1 MKIKKQE
8 INDHHFLIEFYWMT
22 KLGLKGNELRMYAL
36 IYSYSQ
42 DNQGTLFAS
51 IDYIKRRLSLK
62 SRTSVFD
69 IINKLIDMNLVKKIE
84 RYEGNIRLVEYE
96 IIPNIYTRSEN
107 VPPVQKM
114 DGGSTESVQGGC
126 TENVPNNKDIYNK
139 EITKDILDKID
150 LLDKI
155 DKISELEDKIAFDKH
170 HVLTRYMINSGYL
183 TEKDKRQYF
192 RYDRY
197 FEKFIGEN
205 GYEFDDYKL
214 FVQYFVFRNKE
225 RIKNEEFK
233 NEPIKNKYGYFI
245 TAMEKARWEFSEDK
259 ADIIEYLEKFTS
271 NR

>member
-1 MKIKKQE
+1 MKYKKQE
-8 INDHHFLIEFYWMT
+8 ISDHHFLIEFYWMT

-69 IINKLIDMNLVKKIE
+69 IINKLIEMNLVKKIE

-107 VPPVQKM
+107 VLPVQKM
-114 DGGSTESVQGGC
+114 DGGGTESVQGGG
-126 TENVPNNKDIYNK
+126 TENVPNNKVLDNK

-150 LLDKI
+150 KIDKLDKI
-155 DKISELEDKIAFDKH
+155 SALEDKITFGKH
-170 HVLTRYMINSGYL
+170 HVLTRYIINSGYL

-197 FEKFIGEN
+197 FEKFIGQN
-205 GYEFDDYKL
+205 GYEFEDFKL
-214 FVQYFVFRNKE
+214 YVQYFIHMYKE
-225 RIKNEEFK
+225 RLTSNYVEEVV
-233 NEPIKNKYGYFI
+233 IKNKFGYFI
-245 TAMEKARWEFSEDK
+245 TAMERAMEKFSE
-259 ADIIEYLEKFTS
+259 
-271 NR
+271 N

>member
-1 MKIKKQE
+1 MKKQP
-8 INDHHFLIEFYWMT
+8 IGDGHFIIEFYWMT

-69 IINKLIDMNLVKKIE
+69 IINKLIEMDLVKKIE

-96 IIPNIYTRSEN
+96 IIPNIYTRTEN
-107 VPPVQKM
+107 VLPVQKM
-114 DGGSTESVQGGC
+114 DGGGTESVQGGS
-126 TENVPNNKDIYNK
+126 TENVPNNKVLDNK
-139 EITKDILDKID
+139 EITKDLLDKLD

-155 DKISELEDKIAFDKH
+155 DRISELDEKIVFDKH

-183 TEKDKRQYF
+183 TENDKRQYF

-205 GYEFDDYKL
+205 GYEFEDYKL
-214 FVQYFVFRNKE
+214 YVQYFIHKYKE
-225 RIKNEEFK
+225 RLTSKYVEEVA
-233 NEPIKNKYGYFI
+233 IKNKFGYFL
-245 TAMEKARWEFSEDK
+245 TAMEKAKWKFSQKNNGE
-259 ADIIEYLEKFTS
+259 
-271 NR
+271 

>member
-1 MKIKKQE
+1 MKNKKQE
-8 INDHHFLIEFYWMT
+8 ISDHHFLIEFYWMT

-51 IDYIKRRLSLK
+51 IDYIQRRLSLK

-114 DGGSTESVQGGC
+114 DGGGTESVQGGC

-155 DKISELEDKIAFDKH
+155 DKISELDDKLTFDKH
-170 HVLTRYMINSGYL
+170 HVLTRYLINAGYL
-183 TEKDKRQYF
+183 TEKDRRQYF

-197 FEKFIGEN
+197 FEKFVGEN
-205 GYEFDDYKL
+205 GYEFDDFKL
-214 FVQYFVFRNKE
+214 YVQYFIHKHKE
-225 RIKNEEFK
+225 RLTSRNVEVAV
-233 NEPIKNKYGYFI
+233 IKNKFGYFI
-245 TAMEKARWEFSEDK
+245 TAMEKAMKQFINE
-259 ADIIEYLEKFTS
+259 
-271 NR
+271 

>member
-1 MKIKKQE
+1 MKYRKQE
-8 INDHHFLIEFYWMT
+8 IPDHHFLIEFYWMT
-22 KLGLKGNELRMYAL
+22 KLGLKGNELRMYSL
-36 IYSYSQ
+36 IFSYSQ

-69 IINKLIDMNLVKKIE
+69 IITKLIEMNLVKKIE

-96 IIPNIYTRSEN
+96 VIPNIYTRTEN
-107 VPPVQKM
+107 VLPVQKM
-114 DGGSTESVQGGC
+114 DGVGTESVLGGG
-126 TENVPNNKDIYNK
+126 TENVPNNKVLDNK
-139 EITKDILDKID
+139 EITKD

-155 DKISELEDKIAFDKH
+155 DRISKLDDKIVFDKH

>member
-1 MKIKKQE
+1 MKNKKQE
-8 INDHHFLIEFYWMT
+8 ISDHHFLIEFYWMT

-62 SRTSVFD
+62 SRTSVFE

-114 DGGSTESVQGGC
+114 DGGGTESVQGGC

-155 DKISELEDKIAFDKH
+155 DKISELEDKVTFDKH
-170 HVLTRYMINSGYL
+170 HVLTRYLINSGYL
-183 TEKDKRQYF
+183 TAKDKRQYF

-205 GYEFDDYKL
+205 GYEFDDFKL
-214 FVQYFVFRNKE
+214 YVQYFIHKYKE
-225 RIKNEEFK
+225 RLTSKYVEEVVV
-233 NEPIKNKYGYFI
+233 KNKFGYFL
-245 TAMEKARWEFSEDK
+245 TAMEKARWEFSNQK
-259 ADIIEYLEKFTS
+259 KHVF
-271 NR
+271 

>member
-1 MKIKKQE
+1 MKNKKQE
-8 INDHHFLIEFYWMT
+8 ISDQHFLIEFYWMT

-62 SRTSVFD
+62 SRTSVFE

-114 DGGSTESVQGGC
+114 DGGGTESVQGGC

-150 LLDKI
+150 LLDKL
-155 DKISELEDKIAFDKH
+155 DRISELEDKVTFDKH
-170 HVLTRYMINSGYL
+170 HVLTRYLINSGYL
-183 TEKDKRQYF
+183 TLKDKRQYF

-205 GYEFDDYKL
+205 GYEFDDFKL
-214 FVQYFVFRNKE
+214 YVQYFIHKYKE
-225 RIKNEEFK
+225 RLTSKYVENMLV
-233 NEPIKNKYGYFI
+233 KNKFGYFL
-245 TAMEKARWEFSEDK
+245 TSMEKAKFEFSTNNLK
-259 ADIIEYLEKFTS
+259 G
-271 NR
+271 

>member
-1 MKIKKQE
+1 MKNKKQD
-8 INDHHFLIEFYWMT
+8 ISDHHFLVEFYWMT

-114 DGGSTESVQGGC
+114 DGGSTESVQGDRKS
-126 TENVPNNKDIYNK
+126 TRLN
-139 EITKDILDKID
+139 
-150 LLDKI
+150 
-155 DKISELEDKIAFDKH
+155 SSH
-170 HVLTRYMINSGYL
+170 SLTSRMPSS
-183 TEKDKRQYF
+183 
-192 RYDRY
+192 
-197 FEKFIGEN
+197 
-205 GYEFDDYKL
+205 
-214 FVQYFVFRNKE
+214 
-225 RIKNEEFK
+225 
-233 NEPIKNKYGYFI
+233 
-245 TAMEKARWEFSEDK
+245 A
-259 ADIIEYLEKFTS
+259 
-271 NR
+271 

>member
-1 MKIKKQE
+1 MKNKKQE
-8 INDHHFLIEFYWMT
+8 ISDHHFLIEFYWMT

-62 SRTSVFD
+62 SRTSVFE

-107 VPPVQKM
+107 VPLVQKM
-114 DGGSTESVQGGC
+114 DGGGTESVQGGC

-139 EITKDILDKID
+139 KITKDILDKID

-155 DKISELEDKIAFDKH
+155 DKISELENKVTFDKH
-170 HVLTRYMINSGYL
+170 HVLTRYLINSGYL
-183 TEKDKRQYF
+183 TIKDKRQYF

-205 GYEFDDYKL
+205 GYEFDDFKL
-214 FVQYFVFRNKE
+214 YVQYFIHKYKE
-225 RIKNEEFK
+225 RLTSKYVEEVV
-233 NEPIKNKYGYFI
+233 IKNKFGYFI
-245 TAMEKARWEFSEDK
+245 SSIDRSKYEFSQDK
-259 ADIIEYLEKFTS
+259 INNTTQ
-271 NR
+271 